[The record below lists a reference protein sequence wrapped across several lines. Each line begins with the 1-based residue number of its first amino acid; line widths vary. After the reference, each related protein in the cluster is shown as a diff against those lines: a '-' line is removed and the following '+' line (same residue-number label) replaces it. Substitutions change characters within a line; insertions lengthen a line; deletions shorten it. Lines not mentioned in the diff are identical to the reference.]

1 MLSFIKEDSII
12 KAYNLNTTKL
22 EPKDREKSGLLK
34 IEKDKIYFHL
44 DEKRYLELE
53 IIGKAKEKEIKNAF
67 CSNAFLAAQVL
78 NLSKNQERQ
87 VLELKCYFFKR
98 PIKILP
104 EALNINFKDTI
115 VEKLLKDMGKDE
127 KLENFKENCIL
138 KMAGLTY
145 FVCVLPYED
154 ENKEDKEDSEEILEE
169 DFSLLNTKGGLSV
182 KRINNRH
189 SYEAI
194 KLRPIKQELAPGL
207 CLFFQGSLEFNDKTT
222 KTMRTSLL
230 VQIQQDEKSY
240 LKIWEK
246 YLIKSTQK
254 SFNEAKEV
262 RVLKIESVEKEGE
275 NLKIRFKPALD
286 KNKMEILKKKSQL
299 KEGSDLG
306 VLEDLD
312 TQNEESLI
320 NFISKQN
327 KQTSPNNSEKKETI
341 TIKDISGD
349 DFIIDYNPSIK
360 ESDAFYLNYTGD
372 LNTLRKQYSALDKTK
387 KGLSANPNL
396 GLILNIKENKENS
409 DGDND
414 AADAMDEVLK
424 EILSS
429 YKTKALGLT
438 KRVKEKVFKNDPT
451 ENQEKAI
458 KIALNTPNIAIIQG
472 PPGTGKTTVI
482 NAICERLFEEY
493 PKDKNIKG
501 QILLCAQGHDAT
513 NNVRERI
520 KVGGLPTFKFGYRNT
535 EEQYKQNERLYEQL
549 REFAETLI
557 ESVREKL
564 QSLGD
569 YENIEKILDL
579 EKALRRYYSSP
590 ISELEFLKEIEKNAS
605 FLNSSMR
612 EKLSELK
619 ARQQKQEMPANL
631 SVIHA
636 LRTTQEGFEDDGI
649 MRNYDLL
656 ESQFKENL
664 TKEDRELLESFE
676 PNLEKLQELKIRLL
690 EKNAPKREYEISKP
704 NEDVVSLANDLLEIL
719 SSQSPNDK
727 RIRVLLEYLSVLE
740 RNPWDLESL
749 LKDYNFVF
757 SSTIGQHDKALKE
770 KETPY
775 FDSVI
780 VDEAAKANP
789 LELLMVMAL
798 AKERI
803 ILVGDD
809 RQLPH
814 YLDDEIGKKLEDESQ
829 DTQDEIEKALKDSM
843 FKKLK
848 ERAQKLK
855 ELDGKERFITLNKQY
870 RMHPLLGGLV
880 SGVFYEPHNEGFE
893 SPLKEEEHLILFK
906 HNLRFLDNKPLAWID
921 VKNPKERRN
930 ADGSC
935 YRESEIVAIKKCL
948 DDFMEDEPNF
958 TFGVITFFSEQ
969 KRRLEQALKG
979 YANLEIGTV
988 DSFQGKEFDVVFLS
1002 SVRTSHTE
1010 GFGFLKDS
1018 PRLCVAL
1025 SRQKRAL
1032 IVVGD
1037 REKFETLEAKDKV
1050 SGLFEFLQLCKKEGK
1065 ILVFTEEEG
1074 KIS

>member
-1 MLSFIKEDSII
+1 M
-12 KAYNLNTTKL
+12 
-22 EPKDREKSGLLK
+22 
-34 IEKDKIYFHL
+34 
-44 DEKRYLELE
+44 
-53 IIGKAKEKEIKNAF
+53 
-67 CSNAFLAAQVL
+67 
-78 NLSKNQERQ
+78 
-87 VLELKCYFFKR
+87 
-98 PIKILP
+98 
-104 EALNINFKDTI
+104 
-115 VEKLLKDMGKDE
+115 
-127 KLENFKENCIL
+127 
-138 KMAGLTY
+138 
-145 FVCVLPYED
+145 
-154 ENKEDKEDSEEILEE
+154 
-169 DFSLLNTKGGLSV
+169 
-182 KRINNRH
+182 
-189 SYEAI
+189 
-194 KLRPIKQELAPGL
+194 
-207 CLFFQGSLEFNDKTT
+207 
-222 KTMRTSLL
+222 
-230 VQIQQDEKSY
+230 
-240 LKIWEK
+240 
-246 YLIKSTQK
+246 
-254 SFNEAKEV
+254 
-262 RVLKIESVEKEGE
+262 
-275 NLKIRFKPALD
+275 
-286 KNKMEILKKKSQL
+286 
-299 KEGSDLG
+299 
-306 VLEDLD
+306 
-312 TQNEESLI
+312 
-320 NFISKQN
+320 
-327 KQTSPNNSEKKETI
+327 
-341 TIKDISGD
+341 
-349 DFIIDYNPSIK
+349 
-360 ESDAFYLNYTGD
+360 
-372 LNTLRKQYSALDKTK
+372 DKTK

-396 GLILNIKENKENS
+396 GLILNIKENKEDS

-414 AADAMDEVLK
+414 AIDAMDEGLK

-438 KRVKEKVFKNDPT
+438 ERVKDKVFKNDPT
-451 ENQEKAI
+451 ENQKKAI
-458 KIALNTPNIAIIQG
+458 EIALNTPDIAIIQG

-520 KVGGLPTFKFGYRNT
+520 KVGGLTTFKFGYRNT

-549 REFAETLI
+549 REFAEILV

-564 QSLGD
+564 QKLGD
-569 YENIEKILDL
+569 YENTEKILDL
-579 EKALRRYYSSP
+579 EEALRRYYSSP
-590 ISELEFLKEIEKNAS
+590 ISELEFLKKIEKNAI
-605 FLNSSMR
+605 FLDSSMR

-619 ARQQKQEMPANL
+619 AGQQKQEMPANL

-649 MRNYDLL
+649 KHNCDLL
-656 ESQFKENL
+656 ESQFKEDL
-664 TKEDRELLESFE
+664 TQEDRELLKSHK

-690 EKNAPKREYEISKP
+690 EKNAPKRKYEIPKP
-704 NEDVVSLANDLLEIL
+704 NEKVVSLANDLLEVL

-727 RIRVLLEYLSVLE
+727 KIRVLLEYLSVLE

-757 SSTIGQHDKALKE
+757 SSTIGKYHEALKE

-809 RQLPH
+809 RQLPY

-829 DTQDEIEKALKDSM
+829 DAQDEVEKALKDSM

-855 ELDGKERFITLNKQY
+855 ELDGKEHFITLNKQY
-870 RMHPLLGGLV
+870 RMHPLLGKLV
-880 SGVFYEPHNEGFE
+880 SGVFYEPHNEVFE
-893 SPLKEEEHLILFK
+893 SPLKEEHFK
-906 HNLRFLDNKPLAWID
+906 HNLSDNKPLAWID
-921 VKNPKERRN
+921 VKNTKEERN
-930 ADGSC
+930 ADGSY
-935 YRESEIVAIKKCL
+935 YRESEIAAIKKCL
-948 DDFMEDEPNF
+948 DDFLKDEPNF

-969 KRRLEQALKG
+969 KRILEQALKG

-1002 SVRTSHTE
+1002 SVRTHHTE

-1025 SRQKRAL
+1025 SRQKRVL

-1037 REKFETLEAKDKV
+1037 REKFEKPEAKDKV
-1050 SGLFEFLQLCKKEGK
+1050 LGLFEFLQLCEKEGK
-1065 ILVFTEEEG
+1065 ILIFTEGG

>member
-22 EPKDREKSGLLK
+22 EPQDREKSGLLK

-67 CSNAFLAAQVL
+67 CSNAFLVAQVL

-98 PIKILP
+98 PIKTLR

-115 VEKLLKDMGKDE
+115 VEKLLKDMRKDE
-127 KLENFKENCIL
+127 KLENFKETCIL

-154 ENKEDKEDSEEILEE
+154 ENKENKENKENSEEILEE
-169 DFSLLNTKGGLSV
+169 DFRLLNTKGELSV
-182 KRINNRH
+182 KHALINNRH

-194 KLRPIKQELAPGL
+194 SLRPIKQELVPGL

-222 KTMRTSLL
+222 KTMQTRLL

-246 YLIKSTQK
+246 YLIKSAQK

-262 RVLKIESVEKEGE
+262 GVLKIESVEKEGG

-320 NFISKQN
+320 NFISKPN
-327 KQTSPNNSEKKETI
+327 KQTSPNNSEPKETI

-349 DFIIDYNPSIK
+349 DFIIKYNHSIK
-360 ESDAFYLNYTGD
+360 EGETFYLNYMGD
-372 LNTLRKQYSALDKTK
+372 LNTLIKQYSALDKTK

-396 GLILNIKENKENS
+396 GLILNIKENKEDS

-414 AADAMDEVLK
+414 AADTMDKFLK
-424 EILSS
+424 EEILSS

-438 KRVKEKVFKNDPT
+438 KRVKEKVFKNGPT
-451 ENQEKAI
+451 ENQEKAV
-458 KIALNTPNIAIIQG
+458 KIALNTPDIAIIQG

-513 NNVRERI
+513 NNVCERI

-549 REFAETLI
+549 REFAEIFI

-564 QSLGD
+564 QKLGD
-569 YENIEKILDL
+569 YENTEKILDL
-579 EKALRRYYSSP
+579 EEALRRYYSSP
-590 ISELEFLKEIEKNAS
+590 ISELEFLKEIEKNAI

-612 EKLSELK
+612 EKLSQLK
-619 ARQQKQEMPANL
+619 AGQQKQEMPANL

-636 LRTTQEGFEDDGI
+636 LRTTQEGFEDDGV

-690 EKNAPKREYEISKP
+690 EK
-704 NEDVVSLANDLLEIL
+704 L

-757 SSTIGQHDKALKE
+757 SSTIGKYHEALEE

-814 YLDDEIGKKLEDESQ
+814 YLDDEIEKKLEDESQ
-829 DTQDEIEKALKDSM
+829 DVKDEIEKALKDSM

-855 ELDGKERFITLNKQY
+855 ELDGKESFITLNKQY
-870 RMHPLLGGLV
+870 RMHLLLGGLV
-880 SGVFYEPHNEGFE
+880 SDVFYEPHNEGFE
-893 SPLKEEEHLILFK
+893 SPLKKEHFK
-906 HNLRFLDNKPLAWID
+906 HNLRNLDSKPLAWID
-921 VKNPKERRN
+921 VKNTKERRN
-930 ADGSC
+930 ADGSY
-935 YRESEIVAIKKCL
+935 YRESEIAAIKKCL

-1037 REKFETLEAKDKV
+1037 REKFETQEAKDKV

-1065 ILVFTEEEG
+1065 ILVFTEEGG

>member
-1 MLSFIKEDSII
+1 M
-12 KAYNLNTTKL
+12 
-22 EPKDREKSGLLK
+22 GLLK

-87 VLELKCYFFKR
+87 VLELKCHFFKR

-104 EALNINFKDTI
+104 EPLNINFKDTI
-115 VEKLLKDMGKDE
+115 AEKLLKDMGKDK
-127 KLENFKENCIL
+127 KLEDFKKTCIL

-154 ENKEDKEDSEEILEE
+154 ENKENKENSEEILEE
-169 DFSLLNTKGGLSV
+169 DFRLLNTKGGLSV
-182 KRINNRH
+182 KRALINNRH

-194 KLRPIKQELAPGL
+194 KLRPIKQELVPGL

-230 VQIQQDEKSY
+230 DQIQQDEKSY

-246 YLIKSTQK
+246 YLIKNAQK

-262 RVLKIESVEKEGE
+262 GVLKIESVEKEGE
-275 NLKIRFKPALD
+275 NLKIRFKPVLD
-286 KNKMEILKKKSQL
+286 KNKMEILKKSQL
-299 KEGSDLG
+299 KKGSDLG
-306 VLEDLD
+306 VLEGLD

-320 NFISKQN
+320 NLISKQ
-327 KQTSPNNSEKKETI
+327 KQQTSPNNNEKKEAI
-341 TIKDISGD
+341 TIKGISGD
-349 DFIIDYNPSIK
+349 DFIIDYDPSIK
-360 ESDAFYLNYTGD
+360 EGDVFYLNYMGD
-372 LNTLRKQYSALDKTK
+372 LNTLKKQYSALDKTK

-396 GLILNIKENKENS
+396 GLILNIKENKEAS

-424 EILSS
+424 DILSS
-429 YKTKALGLT
+429 YQTKALGLT
-438 KRVKEKVFKNDPT
+438 TRVKDKVFKNDPT
-451 ENQEKAI
+451 ENQKKAI
-458 KIALNTPNIAIIQG
+458 EIALNTPDIAIIQG

-535 EEQYKQNERLYEQL
+535 EEQYKQNERLYERL
-549 REFAETLI
+549 RDFAEILI
-557 ESVREKL
+557 ESVRKKL

-579 EKALRRYYSSP
+579 EEALRRYYSSP

-619 ARQQKQEMPANL
+619 ARWQKQEMPANL

-636 LRTTQEGFEDDGI
+636 LRATQEGFEDDGI
-649 MRNYDLL
+649 RRNYDLL

-664 TKEDRELLESFE
+664 TQEDRELLKSPK

-690 EKNAPKREYEISKP
+690 EKNAPKKEYEIPKP
-704 NEDVVSLANDLLEIL
+704 NEEVVSLANDLLEIL

-727 RIRVLLEYLSVLE
+727 KIRVLLEYLSVLE

-770 KETPY
+770 KETPH

-814 YLDDEIGKKLEDESQ
+814 YLDDEIEKKLEDESQ
-829 DTQDEIEKALKDSM
+829 DVKDEIEKALKDSM

-893 SPLKEEEHLILFK
+893 SPLKGEHFK
-906 HNLRFLDNKPLAWID
+906 HNLLDNKPLAWID
-921 VKNPKERRN
+921 VKNPKEERN
-930 ADGSC
+930 ADGS
-935 YRESEIVAIKKCL
+935 Y
-948 DDFMEDEPNF
+948 
-958 TFGVITFFSEQ
+958 
-969 KRRLEQALKG
+969 
-979 YANLEIGTV
+979 Y
-988 DSFQGKEFDVVFLS
+988 
-1002 SVRTSHTE
+1002 
-1010 GFGFLKDS
+1010 
-1018 PRLCVAL
+1018 
-1025 SRQKRAL
+1025 
-1032 IVVGD
+1032 
-1037 REKFETLEAKDKV
+1037 
-1050 SGLFEFLQLCKKEGK
+1050 
-1065 ILVFTEEEG
+1065 
-1074 KIS
+1074 

>member
-1 MLSFIKEDSII
+1 MLSFIQEDSTI
-12 KAYNLNTTKL
+12 KAYNLNITKL

-104 EALNINFKDTI
+104 KALNINFKDTI
-115 VEKLLKDMGKDE
+115 VEKLLKDMSEDK
-127 KLENFKENCIL
+127 KLEDFKKTCIL

-154 ENKEDKEDSEEILEE
+154 ENKENKENKENSEEILEE
-169 DFSLLNTKGGLSV
+169 NFRLLNTKGELSV
-182 KRINNRH
+182 KRALINNRH

-194 KLRPIKQELAPGL
+194 NLRPIKQGLAPGL

-222 KTMRTSLL
+222 KTMRKNLL
-230 VQIQQDEKSY
+230 DQIQQDEKSY

-246 YLIKSTQK
+246 YLIKSAQK

-262 RVLKIESVEKEGE
+262 GVLKIESVEKEGG

-306 VLEDLD
+306 VLEGLDL
-312 TQNEESLI
+312 QNEESLI
-320 NFISKQN
+320 NFISKQ
-327 KQTSPNNSEKKETI
+327 KQQTSPNNNEKKETI
-341 TIKDISGD
+341 TIKGISGD
-349 DFIIDYNPSIK
+349 DFIIDYNHSIK
-360 ESDAFYLNYTGD
+360 EGDAFYLNYTGD
-372 LNTLRKQYSALDKTK
+372 LNTLKKQYSALDKTK
-387 KGLSANPNL
+387 KGLSTNPNL
-396 GLILNIKENKENS
+396 GLILNIKENKEDS

-414 AADAMDEVLK
+414 ALDAMDEVLK
-424 EILSS
+424 AILSN

-451 ENQEKAI
+451 KNQEKAI
-458 KIALNTPNIAIIQG
+458 EIALNTPDIAIIQG

-549 REFAETLI
+549 REFAEILI

-564 QSLGD
+564 QKLGD

-579 EKALRRYYSSP
+579 EEALRRYYSSP
-590 ISELEFLKEIEKNAS
+590 ISEWGFLKEIEKNAI
-605 FLNSSMR
+605 FLDSSMR
-612 EKLSELK
+612 EKLSQLK
-619 ARQQKQEMPANL
+619 AGQQKQEMPANL

-636 LRTTQEGFEDDGI
+636 LRTTQEGFEDDGV

-664 TKEDRELLESFE
+664 TQEDRELLKSFE

-690 EKNAPKREYEISKP
+690 EKNTPKRKYEIPKP
-704 NEDVVSLANDLLEIL
+704 NEKVVSLANDLLEKL
-719 SSQSPNDK
+719 SSQSSNDK
-727 RIRVLLEYLSVLE
+727 KIRVLLEYLSVLE

-757 SSTIGQHDKALKE
+757 SSTTGQHDKALKE

-814 YLDDEIGKKLEDESQ
+814 YLDDEIEKKLEDESQ
-829 DTQDEIEKALKDSM
+829 DVKDEIEKALKDSM

-870 RMHPLLGGLV
+870 RMHRSLGQLV

-893 SPLKEEEHLILFK
+893 SPLEEEHFK
-906 HNLRFLDNKPLAWID
+906 HNLRNLDNKPLAWID
-921 VKNPKERRN
+921 VKNPKEERN
-930 ADGSC
+930 ADGSY
-935 YRESEIVAIKKCL
+935 YRESEIAAIKKCL

-1037 REKFETLEAKDKV
+1037 GEKFETPEAKDKV
-1050 SGLFEFLQLCKKEGK
+1050 LGLFEFLQLCKKEGK
-1065 ILVFTEEEG
+1065 TLVFTEEG
-1074 KIS
+1074 KIL

>member
-1 MLSFIKEDSII
+1 MLSFIQEDSII
-12 KAYNLNTTKL
+12 KAYNLNITKL
-22 EPKDREKSGLLK
+22 EPKDRGKSGLLK
-34 IEKDKIYFHL
+34 IEKDKIYFRL

-67 CSNAFLAAQVL
+67 CNNAFLAAQVL

-115 VEKLLKDMGKDE
+115 VEKLLKGMHKDE
-127 KLENFKENCIL
+127 KLENFKETCIL

-154 ENKEDKEDSEEILEE
+154 ENKENSEEILEE
-169 DFSLLNTKGGLSV
+169 DFRLLNTKGELSV
-182 KRINNRH
+182 KRTLINNMH

-194 KLRPIKQELAPGL
+194 SLRPIKQGLAPGL

-222 KTMRTSLL
+222 KTMRTNLL

-246 YLIKSTQK
+246 YLIKSAQK

-262 RVLKIESVEKEGE
+262 GVLKIESVSKEGG

-299 KEGSDLG
+299 KKGSDLG
-306 VLEDLD
+306 VLEGLD

-320 NFISKQN
+320 NLISKQ
-327 KQTSPNNSEKKETI
+327 KQQTSPNNSEKKETITI

-360 ESDAFYLNYTGD
+360 EGDAFYLNYMGD
-372 LNTLRKQYSALDKTK
+372 LNTLKKQYSALDKTK

-396 GLILNIKENKENS
+396 GLILNIKENKEDS

-414 AADAMDEVLK
+414 AADKMDEVL
-424 EILSS
+424 EAILLS

-458 KIALNTPNIAIIQG
+458 EIALNTPDIAIIQG

-535 EEQYKQNERLYEQL
+535 EEPYKQDERLYEQL
-549 REFAETLI
+549 KEFAEILI
-557 ESVREKL
+557 ESVRKKL

-569 YENIEKILDL
+569 YENTEKILDL
-579 EKALRRYYSSP
+579 EEALRRYYSSP
-590 ISELEFLKEIEKNAS
+590 ISEWEFLKEIEKNAI
-605 FLNSSMR
+605 FLDSSMR
-612 EKLSELK
+612 EELSELK
-619 ARQQKQEMPANL
+619 AGQQKQEMPANL

-664 TKEDRELLESFE
+664 TQEDREFLKSPK

-690 EKNAPKREYEISKP
+690 EKNAPKRKYEIPKP
-704 NEDVVSLANDLLEIL
+704 NEKVVSLANDLLEIL

-727 RIRVLLEYLSVLE
+727 KIRVLLEYLSVLE

-757 SSTIGQHDKALKE
+757 SSTTGQHDKALKE

-829 DTQDEIEKALKDSM
+829 DVKDEIEKALKDSM

-880 SGVFYEPHNEGFE
+880 SGVFYEPHDEGFE
-893 SPLKEEEHLILFK
+893 SPLEEEHFK
-906 HNLRFLDNKPLAWID
+906 HNLRNLDNKPLAWID
-921 VKNPKERRN
+921 VKNPKEERN
-930 ADGSC
+930 ADGSY
-935 YRESEIVAIKKCL
+935 YRESEIAAIKEYL
-948 DDFMEDEPNF
+948 DLFMKDEPNF

-1002 SVRTSHTE
+1002 SVRTHYTE

-1037 REKFETLEAKDKV
+1037 REKFETPEAKDKV
-1050 SGLFEFLQLCKKEGK
+1050 LGLFKFLQLCKKEGK
-1065 ILVFTEEEG
+1065 IL
-1074 KIS
+1074 

>member
-1 MLSFIKEDSII
+1 MLSSIKEDSII
-12 KAYNLNTTKL
+12 KAYNLNTAKL
-22 EPKDREKSGLLK
+22 ELKDREKLGLLK
-34 IEKDKIYFHL
+34 IEKNKIYFHL
-44 DEKRYLELE
+44 DEKRYFKLE

-78 NLSKNQERQ
+78 NLSENQERQ
-87 VLELKCYFFKR
+87 VLELKCHFFKR

-104 EALNINFKDTI
+104 EPLNINFKDTI
-115 VEKLLKDMGKDE
+115 AEKLLKDMSKGK
-127 KLENFKENCIL
+127 KLEDFKETCIL

-145 FVCVLPYED
+145 FVCVLPYEY
-154 ENKEDKEDSEEILEE
+154 ENKENKENSEEILEE
-169 DFSLLNTKGGLSV
+169 DFRLLNTKGGLSV
-182 KRINNRH
+182 KRALINNRH

-194 KLRPIKQELAPGL
+194 KLRPIKQELVPGL

-222 KTMRTSLL
+222 KTMRASLL
-230 VQIQQDEKSY
+230 DQIQQVDKSY

-246 YLIKSTQK
+246 YLIKSAQK

-262 RVLKIESVEKEGE
+262 GVLKIESVEKKGE

-286 KNKMEILKKKSQL
+286 KNKMEILIKKAQL
-299 KEGSDLG
+299 REGSDLG
-306 VLEDLD
+306 VLEGLD

-320 NFISKQN
+320 NLISKQN

-341 TIKDISGD
+341 TIKGISGD

-360 ESDAFYLNYTGD
+360 EGDAFYLNYTGD
-372 LNTLRKQYSALDKTK
+372 LNTLKKQYSTLDKTK

-396 GLILNIKENKENS
+396 GLILNIKENKEDS

-414 AADAMDEVLK
+414 IIDTMDEVLK

-429 YKTKALGLT
+429 YQTRALGLT
-438 KRVKEKVFKNDPT
+438 TRVKDKVFKNDPT
-451 ENQEKAI
+451 DNQKKAI
-458 KIALNTPNIAIIQG
+458 KIALNTPDIAIIQG

-482 NAICERLFEEY
+482 NTICERLFEEY

-513 NNVRERI
+513 NNARERI

-549 REFAETLI
+549 REFAEILI

-564 QSLGD
+564 QKLGD
-569 YENIEKILDL
+569 YENTEKILDL
-579 EKALRRYYSSP
+579 EEALRRYLSSP
-590 ISELEFLKEIEKNAS
+590 ISELEFLKEIEKNAI
-605 FLNSSMR
+605 FFNPSMR
-612 EKLSELK
+612 ERLSQLK
-619 ARQQKQEMPANL
+619 VRWQKQEMPANL
-631 SVIHA
+631 SIIHA
-636 LRTTQEGFEDDGI
+636 LCATQEGFEDDGV

-656 ESQFKENL
+656 ESQFEKNL
-664 TKEDRELLESFE
+664 TQEDRELLKSPK

-690 EKNAPKREYEISKP
+690 EKNAPKRKYEIPKP
-704 NEDVVSLANDLLEIL
+704 NEKVVSLANDLLEIL

-727 RIRVLLEYLSVLE
+727 KIRVLLEYLSVLE

-770 KETPY
+770 KETSY

-829 DTQDEIEKALKDSM
+829 DVKDEIEKALKDSM

-870 RMHPLLGGLV
+870 RMHPLLGQLV

-893 SPLKEEEHLILFK
+893 SPLKEEHFK
-906 HNLRFLDNKPLAWID
+906 HNLLDNKPLAWID
-921 VKNPKERRN
+921 VKDPKKEERN
-930 ADGSC
+930 ADGSY
-935 YRESEIVAIKKCL
+935 YRESEIAAIKEYL
-948 DDFMEDEPNF
+948 DLFMKDEPNF

-1002 SVRTSHTE
+1002 SVRTHYTE

-1037 REKFETLEAKDKV
+1037 REKFETPEAKDKV

-1065 ILVFTEEEG
+1065 I
-1074 KIS
+1074 S

>member
-44 DEKRYLELE
+44 DEERYLELE
-53 IIGKAKEKEIKNAF
+53 IVGKAKEKEIKNAF

-98 PIKILP
+98 PIKILL

-115 VEKLLKDMGKDE
+115 AEKLLKDMGKDE
-127 KLENFKENCIL
+127 KLENFKETCIL

-154 ENKEDKEDSEEILEE
+154 ENKENKENSEEILEE
-169 DFSLLNTKGGLSV
+169 DFRLLNTKGGLSV
-182 KRINNRH
+182 KRALINNRH

-194 KLRPIKQELAPGL
+194 SLRPIKQGLPPGL

-222 KTMRTSLL
+222 KTMRTNLL

-246 YLIKSTQK
+246 YLIKSAQK

-262 RVLKIESVEKEGE
+262 GVLKIESVEKEGE

-286 KNKMEILKKKSQL
+286 KNKMEILIKKSQL
-299 KEGSDLG
+299 KKGSDLG
-306 VLEDLD
+306 VLEGLD
-312 TQNEESLI
+312 PQNEESLI
-320 NFISKQN
+320 NFISKQ
-327 KQTSPNNSEKKETI
+327 KQQASPNNSETI
-341 TIKDISGD
+341 TIKDINGD
-349 DFIIDYNPSIK
+349 DFIIDYDPSIK
-360 ESDAFYLNYTGD
+360 EGDAFHLNYMGD
-372 LNTLRKQYSALDKTK
+372 LNTLTKQYSALDKTK
-387 KGLSANPNL
+387 KGLSVNPNL
-396 GLILNIKENKENS
+396 GLILNIKENKEAS

-414 AADAMDEVLK
+414 ATDSMDEVLK

-438 KRVKEKVFKNDPT
+438 TRVKEKVFKNDPT

-458 KIALNTPNIAIIQG
+458 KIALNTPDIAIIQG

-513 NNVRERI
+513 KNVRERI

-535 EEQYKQNERLYEQL
+535 EEQYKQDGRLYEQL
-549 REFAETLI
+549 REFAEVLI

-564 QSLGD
+564 QKLGD

-579 EKALRRYYSSP
+579 EEALRRYYSSP
-590 ISELEFLKEIEKNAS
+590 ISELEFLKEIEKNAI
-605 FLNSSMR
+605 FFDSSMR
-612 EKLSELK
+612 ETLSQLK
-619 ARQQKQEMPANL
+619 ARQQKQEMPVNL

-636 LRTTQEGFEDDGI
+636 LRATQEGFEDDGI
-649 MRNYDLL
+649 MRNCDLL

-664 TKEDRELLESFE
+664 TQEDRELLKSPK

-690 EKNAPKREYEISKP
+690 EKNAPKRKYEIPKP
-704 NEDVVSLANDLLEIL
+704 NEEVVSLANDLLEIL

-727 RIRVLLEYLSVLE
+727 KIRVLLEYLSVLE

-757 SSTIGQHDKALKE
+757 SSTTGQHDKALKE

-789 LELLMVMAL
+789 LELLMVMVL

-829 DTQDEIEKALKDSM
+829 DVKDEIEKALKDSM

-870 RMHPLLGGLV
+870 RMHPLLGQLV
-880 SGVFYEPHNEGFE
+880 SGVFYKPHNEGFE
-893 SPLKEEEHLILFK
+893 SPLEEEPFK
-906 HNLRFLDNKPLAWID
+906 HNLSKLDKKPLAWID
-921 VKNPKERRN
+921 VKDPKKEERN
-930 ADGSC
+930 ADGSY
-935 YRESEIVAIKKCL
+935 YRESEIAAIKKCL

-969 KRRLEQALKG
+969 KRRLE
-979 YANLEIGTV
+979 YPHTFV
-988 DSFQGKEFDVVFLS
+988 S
-1002 SVRTSHTE
+1002 SVGSTQSYA
-1010 GFGFLKDS
+1010 FGDMMCETC
-1018 PRLCVAL
+1018 REC
-1025 SRQKRAL
+1025 
-1032 IVVGD
+1032 VGD
-1037 REKFETLEAKDKV
+1037 QTL
-1050 SGLFEFLQLCKKEGK
+1050 
-1065 ILVFTEEEG
+1065 
-1074 KIS
+1074 

>member
-1 MLSFIKEDSII
+1 MLSFIQEDSII

-22 EPKDREKSGLLK
+22 EPKDREKLGLLK

-78 NLSKNQERQ
+78 NLSENQERQ
-87 VLELKCYFFKR
+87 VLELKCHFFKR

-104 EALNINFKDTI
+104 EPLNINFKDTI
-115 VEKLLKDMGKDE
+115 VKKLLKNMGKD
-127 KLENFKENCIL
+127 KNLEDFKETCIL

-145 FVCVLPYED
+145 LVCVLPYED
-154 ENKEDKEDSEEILEE
+154 ENKENKENSEEILEE
-169 DFSLLNTKGGLSV
+169 DFRLLNTKGGLSV
-182 KRINNRH
+182 KRALINDRH

-194 KLRPIKQELAPGL
+194 NLRPIKQGLPPGL

-222 KTMRTSLL
+222 KTMRTNLL
-230 VQIQQDEKSY
+230 VQIQQGEKSY

-246 YLIKSTQK
+246 YLIKSAQK

-262 RVLKIESVEKEGE
+262 GVLKIESVSKEGE

-286 KNKMEILKKKSQL
+286 KNKMEILKKSQL

-306 VLEDLD
+306 VLEGLD

-320 NFISKQN
+320 NLISKQN
-327 KQTSPNNSEKKETI
+327 KQTSPNNNEEAI

-360 ESDAFYLNYTGD
+360 DGDAFHLNYTGD
-372 LNTLRKQYSALDKTK
+372 LNTLKKQYNALDKTK

-396 GLILNIKENKENS
+396 GLILNIKENKEAS

-414 AADAMDEVLK
+414 ATDAMDEVLK
-424 EILSS
+424 DILSS
-429 YKTKALGLT
+429 YQTKALGLT
-438 KRVKEKVFKNDPT
+438 TRVKEKVFKNDPT
-451 ENQEKAI
+451 PNQEKAI
-458 KIALNTPNIAIIQG
+458 KIALNTPDIAIIQG
-472 PPGTGKTTVI
+472 PPGMGKTTVI

-493 PKDKNIKG
+493 PKDRNIKG

-520 KVGGLPTFKFGYRNT
+520 KVGGLPTFKFSARNI

-549 REFAETLI
+549 REFAEILI

-564 QSLGD
+564 QKLGD

-579 EKALRRYYSSP
+579 EEALRRYYSSP

-605 FLNSSMR
+605 FLDSSMR

-636 LRTTQEGFEDDGI
+636 LRATQEGFEDDGV

-664 TKEDRELLESFE
+664 TQKDKELLKSPK

-690 EKNAPKREYEISKP
+690 EKNTPKREYEIPKP
-704 NEDVVSLANDLLEIL
+704 NEEVVSLANDLLEIL

-727 RIRVLLEYLSVLE
+727 KIRVLLEYLSVLE

-770 KETPY
+770 KETSY

-829 DTQDEIEKALKDSM
+829 DVQDEIEKALKDSM

-870 RMHPLLGGLV
+870 RMHPLLGRLV
-880 SGVFYEPHNEGFE
+880 SDVFYEPHNEGFE
-893 SPLKEEEHLILFK
+893 SPLKEEHFK
-906 HNLRFLDNKPLAWID
+906 HNLLDNKPCAWID
-921 VKNPKERRN
+921 VKESKEKRN
-930 ADGSC
+930 ADGSY
-935 YRESEIVAIKKCL
+935 YRESEITAIKEYL
-948 DDFMEDEPNF
+948 DLFMEDEPNF
-958 TFGVITFFSEQ
+958 TFGVITFLAS
-969 KRRLEQALKG
+969 KKG
-979 YANLEIGTV
+979 
-988 DSFQGKEFDVVFLS
+988 D
-1002 SVRTSHTE
+1002 
-1010 GFGFLKDS
+1010 
-1018 PRLCVAL
+1018 
-1025 SRQKRAL
+1025 
-1032 IVVGD
+1032 
-1037 REKFETLEAKDKV
+1037 
-1050 SGLFEFLQLCKKEGK
+1050 
-1065 ILVFTEEEG
+1065 
-1074 KIS
+1074 

>member
-1 MLSFIKEDSII
+1 M
-12 KAYNLNTTKL
+12 
-22 EPKDREKSGLLK
+22 
-34 IEKDKIYFHL
+34 
-44 DEKRYLELE
+44 
-53 IIGKAKEKEIKNAF
+53 
-67 CSNAFLAAQVL
+67 
-78 NLSKNQERQ
+78 
-87 VLELKCYFFKR
+87 
-98 PIKILP
+98 
-104 EALNINFKDTI
+104 
-115 VEKLLKDMGKDE
+115 
-127 KLENFKENCIL
+127 
-138 KMAGLTY
+138 
-145 FVCVLPYED
+145 
-154 ENKEDKEDSEEILEE
+154 
-169 DFSLLNTKGGLSV
+169 
-182 KRINNRH
+182 
-189 SYEAI
+189 
-194 KLRPIKQELAPGL
+194 
-207 CLFFQGSLEFNDKTT
+207 
-222 KTMRTSLL
+222 
-230 VQIQQDEKSY
+230 
-240 LKIWEK
+240 
-246 YLIKSTQK
+246 
-254 SFNEAKEV
+254 
-262 RVLKIESVEKEGE
+262 
-275 NLKIRFKPALD
+275 
-286 KNKMEILKKKSQL
+286 
-299 KEGSDLG
+299 
-306 VLEDLD
+306 
-312 TQNEESLI
+312 
-320 NFISKQN
+320 
-327 KQTSPNNSEKKETI
+327 
-341 TIKDISGD
+341 
-349 DFIIDYNPSIK
+349 
-360 ESDAFYLNYTGD
+360 GD
-372 LNTLRKQYSALDKTK
+372 LNTLKKQYSALDKTK

-396 GLILNIKENKENS
+396 GLILNIKEDS

-414 AADAMDEVLK
+414 AADTMDEVLK

-429 YKTKALGLT
+429 YQTRALGLT
-438 KRVKEKVFKNDPT
+438 KRVKKKIFFKNDPT

-458 KIALNTPNIAIIQG
+458 EIALNTPDIAIIQG

-513 NNVRERI
+513 NNARERI
-520 KVGGLPTFKFGYRNT
+520 KVGGLPTFKFGAKKNAK
-535 EEQYKQNERLYEQL
+535 EEQYKQDERLNERL
-549 REFAETLI
+549 RDFAEILI
-557 ESVREKL
+557 ESVRKKL
-564 QSLGD
+564 QKLGD

-579 EKALRRYYSSP
+579 EEALRRYYSSP
-590 ISELEFLKEIEKNAS
+590 ISELEFLKEIEKNTS
-605 FLNSSMR
+605 FLDSSMR
-612 EKLSELK
+612 ERLSQLK

-636 LRTTQEGFEDDGI
+636 LRATQEGFEDDGVV
-649 MRNYDLL
+649 RNYDLL

-664 TKEDRELLESFE
+664 TQEDRELLKSPK

-704 NEDVVSLANDLLEIL
+704 NEDIMSLANDLLEIL

-740 RNPWDLESL
+740 RTPWDLEGL

-757 SSTIGQHDKALKE
+757 SSTIGQHNQALE
-770 KETPY
+770 RKETPY

-809 RQLPH
+809 RQFPH

-829 DTQDEIEKALKDSM
+829 DAQDEIEKALKDSM

-855 ELDGKERFITLNKQY
+855 ELDGKERFITLNMQY
-870 RMHPLLGGLV
+870 RMHPLLGRLV
-880 SGVFYEPHNEGFE
+880 SDVFYKPHNESFE
-893 SPLKEEEHLILFK
+893 SPLEEKPFK
-906 HNLRFLDNKPLAWID
+906 HNLRILDNKPLAWID
-921 VKNPKERRN
+921 VKNPKEKRN

-935 YRESEIVAIKKCL
+935 YRESEITAIKKYL
-948 DDFMEDEPNF
+948 DLFMKDEPDF

-988 DSFQGKEFDVVFLS
+988 DSFQGKEFDVVLLS

-1010 GFGFLKDS
+1010 SFGFLKDS

-1032 IVVGD
+1032 IVAGD
-1037 REKFETLEAKDKV
+1037 KDKFDTPEAKDKV

-1065 ILVFTEEEG
+1065 IL
-1074 KIS
+1074 

>member
-98 PIKILP
+98 PIKILL

-115 VEKLLKDMGKDE
+115 VEKLLKGMGKDE
-127 KLENFKENCIL
+127 KLENFKETCIL

-154 ENKEDKEDSEEILEE
+154 ENKENKENSEEILEE
-169 DFSLLNTKGGLSV
+169 DFRLLNTKGELSV
-182 KRINNRH
+182 KRALINNRH

-194 KLRPIKQELAPGL
+194 SLRPIKQELPPGL

-222 KTMRTSLL
+222 KTMRTNLL
-230 VQIQQDEKSY
+230 VQIQQDDKSY

-246 YLIKSTQK
+246 YLIKSAQK

-262 RVLKIESVEKEGE
+262 GVLKIESVEKEGE
-275 NLKIRFKPALD
+275 DLKIRFKPALD
-286 KNKMEILKKKSQL
+286 KNKMEILKKSQL
-299 KEGSDLG
+299 KKGSDLG
-306 VLEDLD
+306 VLEGLD
-312 TQNEESLI
+312 PQNEESLI
-320 NFISKQN
+320 NLISKQ
-327 KQTSPNNSEKKETI
+327 KQQTSPNNSEKTI

-349 DFIIDYNPSIK
+349 DLIIDYNPSIK
-360 ESDAFYLNYTGD
+360 EGDAFYLNYMGD
-372 LNTLRKQYSALDKTK
+372 LNTLKKQYSALDKTK
-387 KGLSANPNL
+387 KGLSVNPNL
-396 GLILNIKENKENS
+396 GLILNIKENKEAS

-414 AADAMDEVLK
+414 TADAMDEVLK

-429 YKTKALGLT
+429 YKTKALRLT

-451 ENQEKAI
+451 ENQKKAI
-458 KIALNTPNIAIIQG
+458 KIALNTPDIAIIQG

-549 REFAETLI
+549 REFAEILI

-564 QSLGD
+564 QNLGD
-569 YENIEKILDL
+569 YENTEKILDL
-579 EKALRRYYSSP
+579 EEALRRYYSSP

-605 FLNSSMR
+605 FLDSSMR
-612 EKLSELK
+612 EKLSQLK
-619 ARQQKQEMPANL
+619 ARQQKQEMPNL

-664 TKEDRELLESFE
+664 TQEDRELLKSPK

-690 EKNAPKREYEISKP
+690 EKNAPKREYEIPKP
-704 NEDVVSLANDLLEIL
+704 NEEVVSLANDLLEIL

-727 RIRVLLEYLSVLE
+727 KIRVLLEYLSVLE
-740 RNPWDLESL
+740 RNPWDLEGL

-757 SSTIGQHDKALKE
+757 SSTTGQHDKALKE
-770 KETPY
+770 KETSY

-814 YLDDEIGKKLEDESQ
+814 YLDDEIEKKLEDESQ
-829 DTQDEIEKALKDSM
+829 DVKDEIEKALKDSM

-855 ELDGKERFITLNKQY
+855 ELDNKERFITLNKQY

-880 SGVFYEPHNEGFE
+880 SGVFYEPYNEGFGNG
-893 SPLKEEEHLILFK
+893 LKEEYFK
-906 HNLRFLDNKPLAWID
+906 HNLSKLDKKPLAWID

-930 ADGSC
+930 AYGSY
-935 YRESEIVAIKKCL
+935 YRDDEIATIKKCL
-948 DDFMEDEPNF
+948 DDFMKDEPNF

-1002 SVRTSHTE
+1002 SVRTHYTE

-1037 REKFETLEAKDKV
+1037 REKFETPEAKDKV
-1050 SGLFEFLQLCKKEGK
+1050 SGLFEFLQSCKKEGK
-1065 ILVFTEEEG
+1065 ILVFTEEG

>member
-1 MLSFIKEDSII
+1 MLSFIQEDSII

-22 EPKDREKSGLLK
+22 ELKDREKSGLLK
-34 IEKDKIYFHL
+34 IKKDKIYFLL

-67 CSNAFLAAQVL
+67 CNNAFLAAQVL

-98 PIKILP
+98 PIKILL

-115 VEKLLKDMGKDE
+115 VEKLLKGMGKDE
-127 KLENFKENCIL
+127 KLEDFKKTCIL

-154 ENKEDKEDSEEILEE
+154 ENKENSEEILEE
-169 DFSLLNTKGGLSV
+169 DFRLLNTKGELSV
-182 KRINNRH
+182 KRALINNKH

-194 KLRPIKQELAPGL
+194 NLRPIKQELPPGL

-222 KTMRTSLL
+222 KTMRKNLL

-246 YLIKSTQK
+246 YLIKSAQK

-262 RVLKIESVEKEGE
+262 GVLKIESVEKEGE

-299 KEGSDLG
+299 KKGSDLG

-320 NFISKQN
+320 NFISKQ
-327 KQTSPNNSEKKETI
+327 KQQTSPNNSEKKETI

-360 ESDAFYLNYTGD
+360 EGDAFYLNYMGD
-372 LNTLRKQYSALDKTK
+372 LNTLKKQYSALDKTK

-414 AADAMDEVLK
+414 AADEMDEVL
-424 EILSS
+424 EGILSS
-429 YKTKALGLT
+429 YQTKALGLT

-458 KIALNTPNIAIIQG
+458 KIALNTPDIAIIQG

-520 KVGGLPTFKFGYRNT
+520 KVGGLPTFKFGAKKNAK
-535 EEQYKQNERLYEQL
+535 EEQYKQDERLYEQL
-549 REFAETLI
+549 REFAEILI

-569 YENIEKILDL
+569 YENIEKILGL
-579 EKALRRYYSSP
+579 EEALRRYYSSP
-590 ISELEFLKEIEKNAS
+590 ISELEFLKEIEKNAI
-605 FLNSSMR
+605 FLDSSMR

-619 ARQQKQEMPANL
+619 ARQQKDEMPANL

-649 MRNYDLL
+649 KRNCDLL

-664 TKEDRELLESFE
+664 TQEDRELLKSPK
-676 PNLEKLQELKIRLL
+676 PNLEKLQELKMRLL

-704 NEDVVSLANDLLEIL
+704 NEEVVSLANDLLEVL

-727 RIRVLLEYLSVLE
+727 KIRVLLEYLSVLE

-757 SSTIGQHDKALKE
+757 SSTTGQHDKALEE
-770 KETPY
+770 KEAPY

-829 DTQDEIEKALKDSM
+829 DAQDEIEKALKDSM

-870 RMHPLLGGLV
+870 RMHPLLGRLV

-893 SPLKEEEHLILFK
+893 SPLKEEPFK
-906 HNLRFLDNKPLAWID
+906 HNLLDNKPCAWID
-921 VKNPKERRN
+921 VKNPKEERN
-930 ADGSC
+930 ADGSY
-935 YRESEIVAIKKCL
+935 YRESEIAAIKKCL

-1002 SVRTSHTE
+1002 SVRTHYTE

-1037 REKFETLEAKDKV
+1037 REKFETPEAKDKV
-1050 SGLFEFLQLCKKEGK
+1050 LGLFEFLQLCKKEGK
-1065 ILVFTEEEG
+1065 ILVFTEEES